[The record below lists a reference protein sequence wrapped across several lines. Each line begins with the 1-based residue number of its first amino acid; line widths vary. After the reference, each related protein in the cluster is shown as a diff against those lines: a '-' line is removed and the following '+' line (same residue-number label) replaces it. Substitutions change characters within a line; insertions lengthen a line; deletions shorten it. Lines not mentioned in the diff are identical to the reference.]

1 MNYYKL
7 INNTDFIGIATSCDF
22 RRYQKKHNIIL
33 GCDENSAQY
42 IQIGDL
48 LYHDNWLCPVTTDN
62 IQYTEA
68 KIISIEKEG
77 YDLLLEATQKGKV
90 FPPPFEWETEEIMDE
105 ASEVEPDP
113 VEEITIEYAKDQ
125 KIKEMSKAC
134 NQTIEKGIDVTLSD
148 DQSHHFSLT
157 TQDQL
162 NLISLQTMIISGQTS
177 IPYHA
182 DNEPCRFFSS
192 DELKIVLT
200 AAMNYITYHESY
212 FNSLKTY
219 INSFEDVESI
229 SKIEY
234 GIEIPE
240 EYQTDVLHQLI
251 ASKEQS

>member
-1 MNYYKL
+1 MKYFKL
-7 INNTDFIGIATSCDF
+7 LKNNEFLNIAPSHDLRKFQLKHKILLSCD
-22 RRYQKKHNIIL
+22 I
-33 GCDENSAQY
+33 NSAQY
-42 IQIGDL
+42 IQLGDL
-48 LYHDNWLCPVTTDN
+48 LYHDNWLCPVTTDK
-62 IQYTEA
+62 IPYTEA
-68 KIISIEKEG
+68 KIISIEKEE
-77 YDLLLEATQKGKV
+77 YNLLLEATQKGGGI
-90 FPPPFEWETEEIMDE
+90 PSPSEWETEEIMDE

-113 VEEITIEYAKDQ
+113 IEEITIDFVKDQ
-125 KIKEMSKAC
+125 KIKEMNNTC
-134 NQTIEKGIDVTLSD
+134 NQTIEKGVDITLSD

-219 INSFEDVESI
+219 INSFEDI
-229 SKIEY
+229 
-234 GIEIPE
+234 
-240 EYQTDVLHQLI
+240 
-251 ASKEQS
+251 

>member
-1 MNYYKL
+1 MNYYK
-7 INNTDFIGIATSCDF
+7 IIKNSDFIGIATSYDF
-22 RRYQKKHNIIL
+22 RRYQKKHNIL
-33 GCDENSAQY
+33 LACDENLAQY
-42 IQIGDL
+42 IQIGEC
-48 LYHDNWLCPVTTDN
+48 LYRDNWLCPVTTDK
-62 IQYTEA
+62 IPYIEA
-68 KIISIEKEG
+68 KIISIEKEE
-77 YDLLLEATQKGKV
+77 YDLLQKSVKAGEEV
-90 FPPPFEWETEEIMDE
+90 ILPPTLDEDVEEDMAE
-105 ASEVEPDP
+105 EVDP
-113 VEEITIEYAKDQ
+113 VKEVTLDFIKEQ

-134 NQTIEKGIDVTLSD
+134 NQIIEKGVDVTLSD

-219 INSFEDVESI
+219 INSFEDIESI

-234 GIEIPE
+234 GTEIPE
-240 EYQTDVLHQLI
+240 EYQTDVLRQLI

>member
-1 MNYYKL
+1 MKYFKIIFN
-7 INNTDFIGIATSCDF
+7 DEFIGVGTSLNF
-22 RRYQKKHNIIL
+22 RKIQKKHGIL
-33 GCDENSAQY
+33 LACDESEAQY
-42 IQIGDL
+42 IECNSMLYRAEWMVTDPNQVIGNQFAQVIEINKDEYDA
-48 LYHDNWLCPVTTDN
+48 LYNAV
-62 IQYTEA
+62 E
-68 KIISIEKEG
+68 SG
-77 YDLLLEATQKGKV
+77 
-90 FPPPFEWETEEIMDE
+90 EEIEIEISQDE
-105 ASEVEPDP
+105 EETVEPDP
-113 VEEITIEYAKDQ
+113 VEEITIEYVKDQ

-134 NQTIEKGIDVTLSD
+134 NQIIEKGVDVTLSD

-192 DELKIVLT
+192 DELKIVLA

-219 INSFEDVESI
+219 INSFEDIESI

-240 EYQTDVLHQLI
+240 EYQTDVLRQLI
-251 ASKEQS
+251 TSKEQY

>member
-1 MNYYKL
+1 MKYFKL
-7 INNTDFIGIATSCDF
+7 LKNNEFLNIATSHDLRKFQLKHKILLSCD
-22 RRYQKKHNIIL
+22 I
-33 GCDENSAQY
+33 NSAQY

-62 IQYTEA
+62 IQYAEA
-68 KIISIEKEG
+68 KIISIEKEE
-77 YDLLLEATQKGKV
+77 YDLLLESVKAGEEV
-90 FPPPFEWETEEIMDE
+90 ILPPALDE
-105 ASEVEPDP
+105 D
-113 VEEITIEYAKDQ
+113 VEEDMAEEVDPIKEVTLDFIKEQ

-134 NQTIEKGIDVTLSD
+134 NLTIEKGVDVTLSD

-157 TQDQL
+157 AQDQL

-234 GIEIPE
+234 GVEIPE
-240 EYQTDVLHQLI
+240 EYQTDVLRQLI
-251 ASKEQS
+251 ASKE